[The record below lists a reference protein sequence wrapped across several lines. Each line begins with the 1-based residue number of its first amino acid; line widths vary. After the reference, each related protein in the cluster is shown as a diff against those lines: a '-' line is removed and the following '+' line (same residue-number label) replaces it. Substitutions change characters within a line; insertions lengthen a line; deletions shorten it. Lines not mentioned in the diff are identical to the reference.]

1 MEVTQRGNPDPH
13 QGRDVSPPVALY
25 AVMIYPQDYTLGIQ
39 HPDHTIIFSIKPLS
53 LEMSEDSELNMWW
66 AGRWA
71 GVRKRD
77 MRNKGLGV

>member
-1 MEVTQRGNPDPH
+1 MAMG
-13 QGRDVSPPVALY
+13 VSPPVTLY
-25 AVMIYPQDYTLGIQ
+25 AVMIYPQDYIQ

-71 GVRKRD
+71 GAGKRE
-77 MRNKGLGV
+77 MRNKGLGG